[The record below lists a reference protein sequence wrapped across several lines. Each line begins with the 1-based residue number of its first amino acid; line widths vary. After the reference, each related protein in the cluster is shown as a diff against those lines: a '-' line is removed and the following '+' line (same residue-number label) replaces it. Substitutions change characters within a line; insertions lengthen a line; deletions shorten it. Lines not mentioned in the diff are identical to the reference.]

1 MSYTIYESKVTTYYD
16 GHCEDGEETP
26 VYRDFDS
33 AEEAVAQAKEAALRC
48 LSHAVACPRRGDE
61 GVEGA
66 AGLGSELGLAD
77 AAGEERPTISSKHL
91 SASLTFSSV
100 VWSLQTTKYL
110 LQDMDPLTPLGARGS
125 VADVL
130 GAVPDSL
137 SLGIKGSVSD
147 VWRVASDPLT
157 PADVSDVRGSVA
169 NVRGS
174 VSDSGPD
181 PVTPRVRGSVGNV
194 GWWAPVCCGHGP
206 RGPVRE
212 GSGAMPT

>member
-77 AAGEERPTISSKHL
+77 AAGEEADDLAEAPVRFIDFFVGCL
-91 SASLTFSSV
+91 
-100 VWSLQTTKYL
+100 
-110 LQDMDPLTPLGARGS
+110 
-125 VADVL
+125 VATNNKIFITRH
-130 GAVPDSL
+130 GP
-137 SLGIKGSVSD
+137 
-147 VWRVASDPLT
+147 
-157 PADVSDVRGSVA
+157 
-169 NVRGS
+169 
-174 VSDSGPD
+174 PD
-181 PVTPRVRGSVGNV
+181 PIRR
-194 GWWAPVCCGHGP
+194 
-206 RGPVRE
+206 
-212 GSGAMPT
+212 